1 MKPRNWA
8 YVGESIPDI
17 DPTEN
22 ADFLLCMQN
31 AMLASLVKRKLLTVS
46 QMEQIKENIESR
58 ATKRKS

>member
-8 YVGESIPDI
+8 YVGEDIPDI

-31 AMLASLVKRKLLTVS
+31 AMLGSLVKRNLLTTS

-58 ATKRKS
+58 AAKRKS

>member
-1 MKPRNWA
+1 MKPRNWV
-8 YVGESIPDI
+8 YVGDDI
-17 DPTEN
+17 SKIDRVEN

-31 AMLASLVKRKLLTVS
+31 AMLASLVKRKLLTAS

>member
-1 MKPRNWA
+1 MKPRNWV
-8 YVGESIPDI
+8 YVGDDI
-17 DPTEN
+17 SKIDRVEN